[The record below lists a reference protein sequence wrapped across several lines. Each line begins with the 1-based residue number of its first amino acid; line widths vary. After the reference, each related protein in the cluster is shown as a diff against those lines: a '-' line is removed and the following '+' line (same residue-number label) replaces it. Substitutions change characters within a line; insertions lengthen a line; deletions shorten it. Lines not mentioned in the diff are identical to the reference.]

1 MISQIT
7 MKHMETTSLIKKD
20 KQVITNYDYHV
31 SCYPIWR
38 IVMSSL
44 EVAIL
49 LLLIVSCLEKNYLMN
64 NSNMTMY
71 NMTLYNYSKH
81 N

>member
-1 MISQIT
+1 
-7 MKHMETTSLIKKD
+7 MKNMETTSLIKKD

-44 EVAIL
+44 GIAIL
-49 LLLIVSCLEKNYLMN
+49 LLLIVSCLEKNYLIN
-64 NSNMTMY
+64 YSNMTMY
-71 NMTLYNYSKH
+71 NMTIYNYSKH

>member
-1 MISQIT
+1 MTSQIT
-7 MKHMETTSLIKKD
+7 MKNMETTSLIKND

-38 IVMSSL
+38 IIISSL
-44 EVAIL
+44 GIAIL
-49 LLLIVSCLEKNYLMN
+49 LLLIVSCLEKNYLIN
-64 NSNMTMY
+64 YSNMKI
-71 NMTLYNYSKH
+71 YNYSKH

>member
-1 MISQIT
+1 
-7 MKHMETTSLIKKD
+7 MKHMETTSLIKND
-20 KQVITNYDYHV
+20 KQVIRNYDYHV

-44 EVAIL
+44 GLAIL
-49 LLLIVSCLEKNYLMN
+49 LLLIVSCLEKKYLINY
-64 NSNMTMY
+64 SNMTMY
-71 NMTLYNYSKH
+71 NHSKH

>member
-1 MISQIT
+1 
-7 MKHMETTSLIKKD
+7 METTSLIKKD
-20 KQVITNYDYHV
+20 KQQFTNYDYHV

-38 IVMSSL
+38 IIISSL
-44 EVAIL
+44 GLVIL
-49 LLLIVSCLEKNYLMN
+49 LLLIVSCLEKNYIMN

-71 NMTLYNYSKH
+71 NMTIYNYSKH